1 MGSVAVMTNGLK
13 KGLACL
19 ATIHLFLALTS
30 CLLNRHQKLENQ
42 KTVRVGSFLSLTGPD
57 ASFGW
62 STRKGLELA
71 VSQIN
76 ENGGVSGR
84 TLELIIRDDGGKIDK
99 AIKAVD
105 DFGSDPAFVAILGQA
120 ASQLSLAAA
129 PHAQKYGIPM
139 ISPSSTNPRVTEV
152 GDFIFRVCF
161 IDPFQGYVMAKFA
174 RENLKASRVA
184 IIRDRRS
191 EYSMGL
197 AEYFDRTFRSLGGFI
212 VAEEEFAAGDT
223 DFSSQ
228 LSHIRSKGPDAIFIP
243 GYYSEVAL
251 IAKQARLMRIRTR
264 LLGGDGWDSGKL
276 FELTQ
281 GALNGAYFSSHFSPE
296 RNSAPVK
303 KFVETYKEKF
313 GESPDG
319 FAAMAYD
326 AAFIL
331 VDAIEKATP
340 FTRKQVRDQIALTR
354 NFPGVTG
361 SISLNSNRNADKSAV
376 IFRIDGPNN
385 RFVTTVE
392 PN

>member
-1 MGSVAVMTNGLK
+1 MTNGLK

-19 ATIHLFLALTS
+19 ATIHLFLALSS
-30 CLLNRHQKLENQ
+30 CLLSRHQKLENQ

-84 TLELIIRDDGGKIDK
+84 TLELIIQDDGGKTDK

-197 AEYFDRTFRSLGGFI
+197 AEYFDRTFRSLGGII
-212 VAEEEFAAGDT
+212 VAEEEFVAGDT
-223 DFSSQ
+223 DFSRQ

-303 KFVETYKEKF
+303 KFVETYKAKF
-313 GESPDG
+313 NESPDG

-326 AAFIL
+326 ATFIL
-331 VDAIEKATP
+331 VDAIERARP

-361 SISLNSNRNADKSAV
+361 SISLNSNRNAEKSAV